1 MVIALVF
8 SDFEYTNS
16 ALWVKKIDHPA
27 LRDCSHNWVA
37 KSYGR
42 AGKGGGAWAVDWGLI
57 SLNDREIVE
66 IWVELSLRLICC
78 LKNRMDR
85 CLDTDGRNMPTY
97 QIRHKDGG
105 QAPGA
110 EKQPPAHRG
119 LRPGG
124 NNLFCIRGSLAARS
138 LWVEVGA

>member
-8 SDFEYTNS
+8 SDFEYTKFG
-16 ALWVKKIDHPA
+16 LVGEEKFDRPA

-42 AGKGGGAWAVDWGLI
+42 AGKGGSAWAVDWGLI

-78 LKNRMDR
+78 LKNQ
-85 CLDTDGRNMPTY
+85 DG
-97 QIRHKDGG
+97 QVSG
-105 QAPGA
+105 
-110 EKQPPAHRG
+110 
-119 LRPGG
+119 
-124 NNLFCIRGSLAARS
+124 
-138 LWVEVGA
+138 